1 MLKTMARALAQS
13 SGYEIMTLAR
23 AQGEQRCVANILRE
37 ERIDLVVDVG
47 ANVGQFARWIRRAG
61 YQGRILSFEPLSAA
75 HQQLTTTAK
84 KDPLWSVAPRMALGA
99 EDGNLE
105 IHVAGNSASS
115 SVLPMLRA
123 HQDAAPD
130 SAYVGCESVEV
141 HRLDEVCPITAENH
155 PMLKVD
161 VQGYEKAVLDGAPFL
176 LQRCRAII
184 VEMSLTPLYKGQVL
198 AMDIWNYLTDIGFQP
213 WYFNPGFRD
222 PRSGRMLQVDGVFVR
237 G

>member
-1 MLKTMARALAQS
+1 MLKAMARALAQS
-13 SGYEIMTLAR
+13 SGYEIMSLER

-37 ERIDLVVDVG
+37 EQIDLVVDVG
-47 ANVGQFARWIRRAG
+47 ANVGQFGRWIRRVG
-61 YQGRILSFEPLSAA
+61 YRGQILSFEPLCSA
-75 HQQLTTTAK
+75 HQQLTAMAAR
-84 KDPLWSVAPRMALGA
+84 DRLWHIAPRMALGA
-99 EDGNLE
+99 VDGEIE

-123 HQDAAPD
+123 HQDAAPS
-130 SAYVGCESVEV
+130 SAYVGCENVEV
-141 HRLDEVCPITAENH
+141 HRLDEVCPLTAENH
-155 PMLKVD
+155 PLLKVD

-176 LQRCRAII
+176 LQRCRAVI

-198 AMDIWNYLTDIGFQP
+198 AMDIWNYLTGIGFQP